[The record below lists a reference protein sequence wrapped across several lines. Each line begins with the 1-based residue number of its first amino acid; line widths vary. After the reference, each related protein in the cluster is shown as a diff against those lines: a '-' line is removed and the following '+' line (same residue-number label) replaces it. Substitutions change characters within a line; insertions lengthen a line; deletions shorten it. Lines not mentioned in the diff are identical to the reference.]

1 MTGAAL
7 DIGMF
12 TASLPEPD
20 RKPGGVDVLVD
31 RVANRLMERGHA
43 VTIHTYSPAPAG
55 ALYAHRQ
62 LEPRA
67 WRTHKLRRML
77 AIPLALNRL
86 DVREHDVLHLHGDD
100 VFYWRRPIPTVRTYY
115 GSALDE
121 ALHATRWRRRLSQAL
136 EFALE
141 LMSVPLATANYGLLP
156 SARPVYRLAG
166 SLSCGIDVGARAPV
180 SAASRD
186 APYILFVGTWDGRKR
201 GALLAHAFARE
212 VRPRHPGARLIMVSD
227 RIEPAPG
234 IVHVPRPTDNELSA
248 LYDGASIFCLPSA
261 YEGLGL
267 PYLEAMAHGVP
278 IVATPNPGS
287 EALLDHGRAG
297 CIVAPEDLGKTVA
310 DLLDDPERRDT
321 LTRRGLGR
329 AADFSWE
336 RTCAAYEA
344 AYADAIA
351 RHGRGA

>member
-7 DIGMF
+7 NIGMF

-20 RKPGGVDVLVD
+20 RKPGGVDILID
-31 RVANRLMERGHA
+31 RVANQLVKRGHA
-43 VTIHTYSPAPAG
+43 VTIHTYSPEPAG

-62 LEPRA
+62 LEPRE
-67 WRTHKLRRML
+67 WRTRKLRRML

-100 VFYWRRPIPTVRTYY
+100 CFYWRRPIPTVRTYY

-121 ALHATRWRRRLSQAL
+121 ALHGTRWRRRLSQAL
-136 EFALE
+136 AFSLE
-141 LMSVPLATANYGLLP
+141 LLSVPLATANYGLLP
-156 SARPVYRLAG
+156 SARRVYRLAG
-166 SLSCGIDVGARAPV
+166 SLGCGVDLGAGVPAT
-180 SAASRD
+180 ATAGD

-212 VRPRHPGARLIMVSD
+212 VKPRHPGARLLMVSD

-234 IVHVPRPTDNELSA
+234 VVHVPRPTDAELSA
-248 LYDGASIFCLPSA
+248 LYDGASVFCLPSA
-261 YEGLGL
+261 YEGLGI

-278 IVATPNPGS
+278 VVATPNPGA
-287 EALLDHGRAG
+287 EALLDRGRAG
-297 CIVAPEDLGKTVA
+297 CIVAPEDVGTTIA
-310 DLLDDPERRDT
+310 DLLDHPERRDA
-321 LTRRGLGR
+321 LARRGLGR

-336 RTCAAYEA
+336 RTCEAYET
-344 AYADAIA
+344 AYVDAIA
-351 RHGRGA
+351 RHGRSA